1 MKISQASFPVTGYI
15 EQGVLYSIEA
25 ILFRRNIGLNFH
37 GSLAYTLY
45 WVPLQLIFNLHHE
58 LILADH
64 LLPQIK
70 TIIRRTLDSYI
81 DLFNDND
88 SCRTPLFKMELILDD
103 DDNIQFYPMLEDLE
117 DSILSVVRTI
127 IATLQSVQTVQVVGI
142 LKCCT
147 VIRVMK
153 YAIRYLFY
161 RHLLFGRKH
170 LR

>member
-1 MKISQASFPVTGYI
+1 
-15 EQGVLYSIEA
+15 
-25 ILFRRNIGLNFH
+25 
-37 GSLAYTLY
+37 
-45 WVPLQLIFNLHHE
+45 
-58 LILADH
+58 
-64 LLPQIK
+64 
-70 TIIRRTLDSYI
+70 
-81 DLFNDND
+81 
-88 SCRTPLFKMELILDD
+88 MELILDD